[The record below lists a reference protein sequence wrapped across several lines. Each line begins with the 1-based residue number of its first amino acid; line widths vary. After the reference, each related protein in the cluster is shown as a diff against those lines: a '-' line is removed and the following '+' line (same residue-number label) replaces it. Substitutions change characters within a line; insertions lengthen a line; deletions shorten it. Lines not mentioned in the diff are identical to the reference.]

1 RVGVS
6 TIRSA
11 GRASMAEMF
20 WWARP
25 RVRPVSSTSSRV
37 SRAITPIMSVNR
49 PLAWTMSFRATNMT
63 QCHRVPAP
71 CTSAPEDRL
80 RDREGDADRS
90 VRTMGRGGCPN
101 YSVAAETDRTHE
113 LTRHERHTDDAD
125 RSVRTM
131 ARAACSTYSVGVET
145 DRAPELTGPFVDS
158 DGDAAGT
165 ATALAATL
173 RGAMHLAFVVL
184 PSVGALRAI
193 SVDAVPPAMAV

>member
-1 RVGVS
+1 
-6 TIRSA
+6 
-11 GRASMAEMF
+11 
-20 WWARP
+20 
-25 RVRPVSSTSSRV
+25 
-37 SRAITPIMSVNR
+37 MSVNR

-63 QCHRVPAP
+63 PCHRVPAP

-80 RDREGDADRS
+80 RDRE
-90 VRTMGRGGCPN
+90 
-101 YSVAAETDRTHE
+101 
-113 LTRHERHTDDAD
+113 DDAD

-173 RGAMHLAFVVL
+173 RGAMHLAFVVDRKSTRL
-184 PSVGALRAI
+184 NSSHVAI
-193 SVDAVPPAMAV
+193 SY